1 MKRLI
6 VNADDYGLTPG
17 VSEGIRRAYTEG
29 IVRSTTVMMN
39 QPSAAR
45 ELETLL
51 QDCPALG
58 LGVHL
63 TLTAGFPLLPAAQ
76 LPSLVRP
83 DGRFWGQE
91 HFFAHPADI
100 AAEQALA
107 EWRAQVQLFTQVTG
121 RRPDHLDAHH
131 HSAYASPALLEALL
145 TLAREL
151 DCPIRAP
158 ANDAGLNHELLAAS
172 AVRHPDALCL
182 DFYGEQATAEQMRRC
197 LQHIADSNFEVWE
210 IMAHPAVVDPLLRQV
225 SSYTAAREQ
234 ELAILTDPEITAF
247 LSAQQISL
255 TSFNCL

>member
-17 VSEGIRRAYTEG
+17 VSEGIRRASTEG
-29 IVRSTTVMMN
+29 IVRSTTAMMN

-58 LGVHL
+58 VGVHL
-63 TLTAGFPLLPAAQ
+63 TLTPGFPLLPAAQ
-76 LPSLVRP
+76 IPSLVSP

-91 HFFAHPADI
+91 HFFAHPEDI

-107 EWRAQVQLFTQVTG
+107 EWHAQVQLFTQVTG

-145 TLAREL
+145 SLAREL

-158 ANDAGLNHELLAAS
+158 MNDSETTRKLLVAS

-182 DFYGEQATAEQMRRC
+182 DFYGEQATAEQLQLC
-197 LQHIADSNFEVWE
+197 LEHIADSKFEVWE
-210 IMAHPAVVDPLLRQV
+210 IMAHPAVVDPLLWQV
-225 SSYTAAREQ
+225 SSYTAARER
-234 ELAILTDPEITAF
+234 ELAILTNPEIAAF
-247 LSAQQISL
+247 LSTQQISL
-255 TSFNCL
+255 ASFNCL